1 MVAICTVPLT
11 AVFIV
16 ISCYVDSPIAL
27 ISCLGEKVETNNK
40 QYFLFININLD
51 WIKIISYQDAFFG

>member
-51 WIKIISYQDAFFG
+51 